1 MMDSNSSDEIL
12 DEEEKDEIKDLD
24 IFQKGCSDSEN

>member
-24 IFQKGCSDSEN
+24 IFQKGNSDSEN